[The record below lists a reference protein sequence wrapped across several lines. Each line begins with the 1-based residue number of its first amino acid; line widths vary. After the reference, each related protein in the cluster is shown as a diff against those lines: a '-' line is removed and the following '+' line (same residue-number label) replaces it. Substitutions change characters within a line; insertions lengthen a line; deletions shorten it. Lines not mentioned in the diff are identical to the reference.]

1 MPFEDVFCTIAALMP
16 PGRTKSLVVALCY
29 HRLSDHV
36 DGTPLDRF
44 TISRRMF
51 ARQLSTIVGSG
62 LEMTGPDEFF
72 QATRP
77 SVMITFDDNLRSHV
91 SDALPVLVEFG
102 ATATFFLNP
111 AELGQPGLLSRRDV
125 DTLLSA
131 GMWIGAHS
139 NQRIVAS
146 LYSADDFGAEVAS
159 CREFLDSLGM
169 PLAWAYPGGFIG
181 SFKRTHDDILRQQGF
196 KLRFS
201 TLDEPCDPR
210 DPTRVQGRYVIRQNC
225 TDRYFRSA
233 LAGGLQLLRIYKMVL
248 AKVWPASRSRTGMID
263 VP

>member
-1 MPFEDVFCTIAALMP
+1 L
-16 PGRTKSLVVALCY
+16 
-29 HRLSDHV
+29 
-36 DGTPLDRF
+36 
-44 TISRRMF
+44 
-51 ARQLSTIVGSG
+51 QLSTIVESG
-62 LEMTGPDEFF
+62 LKVIGPDDFF
-72 QATRP
+72 QATEP
-77 SVMITFDDNLRSHV
+77 SVMLTFDDNLRSHV

-139 NQRIVAS
+139 NQRTVAS

-181 SFKRTHDDILRQQGF
+181 SFPQTHDDILRQQGF
-196 KLRFS
+196 NLRFS

-210 DPTRVQGRYVIRQNC
+210 HSNRVQGRYVIRQNC
-225 TDRYFRSA
+225 SDRYFRSA
-233 LAGGLQLLRIYKMVL
+233 LAGGLQMLRIYKKIL
-248 AKVWPASRSRTGMID
+248 GKVWPASKSRTGMID
-263 VP
+263 APRF